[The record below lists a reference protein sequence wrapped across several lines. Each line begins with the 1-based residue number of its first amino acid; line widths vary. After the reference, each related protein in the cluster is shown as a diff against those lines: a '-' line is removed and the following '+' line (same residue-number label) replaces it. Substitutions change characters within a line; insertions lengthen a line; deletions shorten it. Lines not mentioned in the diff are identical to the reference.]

1 MHLNNLAST
10 EYTKQIKNNQ
20 WSDWIRTSLKVLK
33 PPERLKVSEWAN
45 KYRVLDSKTSAE
57 PGRWQT
63 MRTPYLQGIM
73 DSFNDVD
80 VEEII
85 FVKPTQVGGTE
96 SLNNMLGYVI
106 MQDPSP
112 TLIVYP
118 TLDLAKYT
126 SKNRLKPMIQLS
138 DVLNKRFFEPE
149 SNVLE
154 LQFDGMYLVLSG
166 ANSPASLASRPIR
179 FLFMDEIDKYPS
191 NSGREADPRALA
203 RERTKTYVSNKKIF
217 EASTPT
223 LKNGPI
229 WTDWENADCQKKYYV
244 PCPHCGNYQ
253 LFKFKNLKWKE
264 HSTAEEASNTA
275 YYECEECRGM
285 ITDNHKPEMLRNG
298 EWRSIKE
305 SGCKRTAFHINAIYS
320 PWVRFGDV
328 AKEFVKSKD
337 YPDLLMN
344 FINSW
349 LAEPWEQT
357 EVKMDSDVVLKR
369 ESEYEEATVPDG
381 TLLLTAGV
389 DVQKHYFYYTI
400 RAWGTG
406 MTSWNVTHGM
416 AETWDQIEYI
426 MNLPYYDLNGKAFQ
440 VNLACIDSGD
450 QTDDV
455 YEFCVINQDWA
466 VPVKGSSSP
475 LLSRY
480 RASVIDKVGSKA
492 TGMILYIV
500 DGAQYKDMISA
511 RIQRP
516 NGSGSWMVYKGC
528 DRDYAEQI
536 VSEEKV
542 IERKNGRNI
551 SVWKTKTSHADNHY
565 LDCEVYAAAA
575 ADLLHV
581 RYLQPEERIQELP
594 KKEIIENDYLK
605 ASENWLNTNGEWLK

>member
-1 MHLNNLAST
+1 
-10 EYTKQIKNNQ
+10 
-20 WSDWIRTSLKVLK
+20 
-33 PPERLKVSEWAN
+33 
-45 KYRVLDSKTSAE
+45 
-57 PGRWQT
+57 
-63 MRTPYLQGIM
+63 
-73 DSFNDVD
+73 
-80 VEEII
+80 
-85 FVKPTQVGGTE
+85 
-96 SLNNMLGYVI
+96 
-106 MQDPSP
+106 
-112 TLIVYP
+112 
-118 TLDLAKYT
+118 
-126 SKNRLKPMIQLS
+126 
-138 DVLNKRFFEPE
+138 
-149 SNVLE
+149 
-154 LQFDGMYLVLSG
+154 
-166 ANSPASLASRPIR
+166 
-179 FLFMDEIDKYPS
+179 
-191 NSGREADPRALA
+191 
-203 RERTKTYVSNKKIF
+203 
-217 EASTPT
+217 
-223 LKNGPI
+223 
-229 WTDWENADCQKKYYV
+229 
-244 PCPHCGNYQ
+244 
-253 LFKFKNLKWKE
+253 
-264 HSTAEEASNTA
+264 
-275 YYECEECRGM
+275 M

-492 TGMILYIV
+492 IGMILYIV

-581 RYLQPEERIQELP
+581 RYLQP
-594 KKEIIENDYLK
+594 
-605 ASENWLNTNGEWLK
+605 

>member
-1 MHLNNLAST
+1 MKS
-10 EYTKQIKNNQ
+10 KNTYN
-20 WSDWIRTSLKVLK
+20 WPDWLLESLKTLK
-33 PPERLKVSEWAN
+33 PPERLNVSEWAD

-57 PGRWQT
+57 PGKWST
-63 MRTPYLQGIM
+63 MRTPYLKGIM
-73 DSFNDVD
+73 DSLNDIN

-96 SLNNMLGYVI
+96 SLNNMIGYVI

-112 TLIVYP
+112 SLIVYP
-118 TLDLAKYT
+118 TLDLAKYS
-126 SKNRLKPMIQLS
+126 SKNRIQPMINLS
-138 DVLNKRFFEPE
+138 EVLRKRYMELD

-154 LQFDGMYLVLSG
+154 LQFDGMYIVLSG

-191 NSGREADPRALA
+191 NAGKEADPRSLA
-203 RERTKTYVSNKKIF
+203 RERTKTFAHNKKIF
-217 EASTPT
+217 ETSTPT

-229 WTDWENADCQKKYYV
+229 WTDWLSADCQKRYYV
-244 PCPHCGNYQ
+244 PCPHCGHYQ
-253 LFKFKNLKWKE
+253 TLKFKNLKWQKHATPDE
-264 HSTAEEASNTA
+264 AENTA
-275 YYECEECRGM
+275 YYVCEECGGT
-285 ITDNHKPEMLRNG
+285 ITDVNKPEMLRNG
-298 EWRSIKE
+298 EWRTEKG
-305 SGCKRTAFHINAIYS
+305 SGTKKTAFHINAMYS
-320 PWVRFGDV
+320 PWVKFGDV

-357 EVKMDSDVVLKR
+357 EVKMDSDIVLKR
-369 ESEYEEATVPDG
+369 ETEYEEAVVPDG
-381 TLLLTAGV
+381 TLLITAGV

-400 RAWGTG
+400 RAWGYG
-406 MTSWNVTHGM
+406 MTSQNITHGM

-426 MNLPYYDLNGKAFQ
+426 MNIPYQDRAGKNYQ

-455 YEFCVINQDWA
+455 YDFCVLNHDWA

-475 LLSRY
+475 ILSRY
-480 RASVIDKVGSKA
+480 KPSVIDKVNSKA
-492 TGMILYIV
+492 CGMILYIV

-511 RIQRP
+511 RVQRP

-528 DRDYAEQI
+528 DREYAEQI

-542 IERKNGRNI
+542 IEKRGGKEV

-565 LDCEVYAAAA
+565 LDCEVYAAVA

-581 RYLQPEERIQELP
+581 RYLQPQLDEQPQQNKQED
-594 KKEIIENDYLK
+594 KVNDDGFIK
-605 ASENWLNTNGEWLK
+605 NTDNWLGKIKGGWIR